1 MCALLLV
8 LFLCF
13 SSIEGQISILRKS
26 KAEVNEFEPLA
37 LMCDTNQ
44 PFFRVHE
51 IVWIRNN
58 KTEWISD
65 RYCSHQKESV
75 HYNISCL
82 PYRQYNLTIN
92 NVTRFNHGD
101 RWHCRGDNYFQSND
115 VQVLVKVPIS
125 NITLLTEDSYLAV
138 PENKSARLQCVCHGG
153 IPAGQIMWL
162 HDNGTPNDVSDDVVI
177 PENNN
182 ETITHKDN
190 TIATKSNVTFKAVAA
205 HIGTS
210 VYCKA
215 TNNNV
220 NWLYSKF
227 ILITVLLPSSSV
239 EITQPRTA
247 SVTAYEKE
255 KCLFECVTSPGLPA
269 STITWYKIT
278 NGSEVVLIA
287 NGSSI
292 TKLNNKT
299 IVSRSWLSLAFSI
312 AEDWT
317 YVYCTANNSVRT
329 LTSRQRNDD
338 STLAKAAI
346 GLSSVIGTS
355 FVFLIVGYCMI
366 KKIRSLK

>member
-1 MCALLLV
+1 
-8 LFLCF
+8 
-13 SSIEGQISILRKS
+13 
-26 KAEVNEFEPLA
+26 
-37 LMCDTNQ
+37 
-44 PFFRVHE
+44 
-51 IVWIRNN
+51 
-58 KTEWISD
+58 
-65 RYCSHQKESV
+65 
-75 HYNISCL
+75 
-82 PYRQYNLTIN
+82 
-92 NVTRFNHGD
+92 
-101 RWHCRGDNYFQSND
+101 
-115 VQVLVKVPIS
+115 
-125 NITLLTEDSYLAV
+125 
-138 PENKSARLQCVCHGG
+138 
-153 IPAGQIMWL
+153 MWL

-329 LTSRQRNDD
+329 LTSRRQVAIHVHKHARITERNDD

-366 KKIRSLK
+366 KKIRSLKANPQENGQNSGYANRAHDKKNDNNGTESKAIAESSYTTLKVYENTMPSEVYEPIQATEAS